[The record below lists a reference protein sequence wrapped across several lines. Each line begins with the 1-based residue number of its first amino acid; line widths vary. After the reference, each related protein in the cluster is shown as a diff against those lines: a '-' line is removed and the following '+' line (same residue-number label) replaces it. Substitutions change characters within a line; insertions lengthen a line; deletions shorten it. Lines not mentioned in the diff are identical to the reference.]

1 MFNRQQFKK
10 HACLDPFVQKF
21 LVRFCHAVI
30 PFPFVYRQLFSTI
43 FIEITGH
50 RRHMGI
56 QDRFKILSG
65 ISLFG
70 FCSAVLLTRFQP
82 AVFGLALQQ
91 LRIGDSDICKPNT
104 IFLYRLFDDQHPVRC
119 LLWLHSFSHLPFDH
133 CPF

>member
-1 MFNRQQFKK
+1 
-10 HACLDPFVQKF
+10 
-21 LVRFCHAVI
+21 
-30 PFPFVYRQLFSTI
+30 
-43 FIEITGH
+43 
-50 RRHMGI
+50 MGI

-104 IFLYRLFDDQHPVRC
+104 IFLYRLFDDPASGTLSAVAPFVFTPPV
-119 LLWLHSFSHLPFDH
+119 
-133 CPF
+133 